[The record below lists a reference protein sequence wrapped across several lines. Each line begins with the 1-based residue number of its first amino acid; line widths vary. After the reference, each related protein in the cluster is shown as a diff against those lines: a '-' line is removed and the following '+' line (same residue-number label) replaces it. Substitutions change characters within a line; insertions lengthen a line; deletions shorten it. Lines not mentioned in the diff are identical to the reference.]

1 MDLGFLL
8 TLVLFIVIGIKL
20 VNYFYYENQ
29 KYELKYRREKHAP
42 KS

>member
-1 MDLGFLL
+1 VDLGFLL
-8 TLVLFIVIGIKL
+8 TLVLFAVIGMKL

-42 KS
+42 KP